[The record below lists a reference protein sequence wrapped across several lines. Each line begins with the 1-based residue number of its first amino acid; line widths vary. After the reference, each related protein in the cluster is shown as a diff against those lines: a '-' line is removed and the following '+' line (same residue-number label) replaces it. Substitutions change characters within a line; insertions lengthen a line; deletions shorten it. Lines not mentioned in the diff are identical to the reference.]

1 MLFYFSNQTF
11 FNSFLRKSYRVN
23 LVSSCFIFF
32 DKKYLLKELKYINK
46 YFSKYKWRI
55 LIGLL
60 ITILSKLLALKVP
73 QIVGDSLNVVEDYQN
88 GIITN
93 LDEVKHQLLIN
104 VLVIIGVALLAGFFT
119 FLMRQTIIVTSR
131 LIEFDLKNEIYQQYQ
146 RLSLNFYKKNRTGDL
161 MNRISEDVSKVRM
174 YVGPAIMY
182 SMNMIVLF
190 AVGFTQMISIDV
202 KLTMYTLIPFPLLS
216 ISIFVL
222 SKVIHKRSTVVQQYL
237 SKLTTFNQEFFSGIN
252 VVKSYGI
259 EASIIKDFDKIA
271 DESKE
276 KNIHLHKA
284 NALFFPLMIL
294 LIGIS
299 NLLVLYI
306 GGKQYIS
313 GEIQIG
319 TIIEFMLYVNIL
331 TWPVAVVGWVTSMIQ
346 QAEASQLRINEF
358 LQQVPEIQNT
368 SETSTEI
375 LGNVTFKD
383 VTFTY
388 DDTNITAL
396 KNINFSVKQGETLAI
411 LGKTGSGKST
421 IIELISRL
429 YDTKIGTVLLD
440 NKPIKEAN
448 LDDVRSQ
455 IGFVPQ
461 DPFLFSESIED
472 NIKFGKEEATEEEI
486 INAAKN
492 ADVHKNIID
501 FPKGYKTIL
510 GERGVT
516 LSGGQ
521 KQRVSIARAI
531 IKQPKIL
538 IFDDCL
544 SAVDT
549 ETEEKILSNL
559 ERISKNITTFI
570 ISHRVS
576 SAKNAD
582 KIIVLDEG
590 KITQQGTHNQ
600 LITEKGY
607 YKDLYEQQLL
617 EKEI

>member
-1 MLFYFSNQTF
+1 MPRIIG
-11 FNSFLRKSYRVN
+11 NSFNIVEEYLNNTVTDIAFVKQE
-23 LVSSCFIFF
+23 
-32 DKKYLLKELKYINK
+32 LLK
-46 YFSKYKWRI
+46 
-55 LIGLL
+55 
-60 ITILSKLLALKVP
+60 
-73 QIVGDSLNVVEDYQN
+73 
-88 GIITN
+88 
-93 LDEVKHQLLIN
+93 N
-104 VLVIIGVALLAGFFT
+104 VLIIIGVALLSGFFT

-182 SMNMIVLF
+182 TMNMIVLF
-190 AVGFTQMISIDV
+190 AVGFTQMLQVD
-202 KLTMYTLIPFPLLS
+202 KQLTMYTLIPFPLLS

-222 SKVIHKRSTVVQQYL
+222 SKVIHKRSTIVQQYL

-259 EASIIKDFDKIA
+259 EQSIIKDFDAISN
-271 DESKE
+271 ESKE
-276 KNIHLHKA
+276 KNINLQKA

-299 NLLVLYI
+299 NLIVIYI
-306 GGKQYIS
+306 GGLRYIN
-313 GEIQIG
+313 GEIQSG
-319 TIIEFMLYVNIL
+319 VIIEFIMYVNIL
-331 TWPVAVVGWVTSMIQ
+331 TWPVAVVGWVTSMVQ
-346 QAEASQLRINEF
+346 QAEASQARINEF
-358 LQQVPEIQNT
+358 LNEVPEINNNNNNKT
-368 SETSTEI
+368 NISGKI
-375 LGNVTFKD
+375 TFKN
-383 VTFTY
+383 VSFTY

-396 KNINFSVKQGETLAI
+396 KSINLDIKSGNTLAI

-421 IIELISRL
+421 IIELITRL
-429 YDTKIGTVLLD
+429 YDVTEGTILID
-440 NKPIKEAN
+440 DKPITECN
-448 LDDVRSQ
+448 LNDVRAQ

-461 DPFLFSESIED
+461 DPFLFSDTIEN
-472 NIKFGKEEATEEEI
+472 NIKFGKEETNKEEI
-486 INAAKN
+486 IAAAKN
-492 ADVHKNIID
+492 AVVHNNIID
-501 FPKGYKTIL
+501 FTNGYQTIL

-531 IKQPKIL
+531 IKDPRIL

-549 ETEEKILSNL
+549 ETEEEILSNL
-559 ERISKNITTFI
+559 KKISKNKTTFI

-582 KIIVLDEG
+582 KIIVLDSGE
-590 KITQQGTHNQ
+590 ITQQGTHNQ
-600 LITEKGY
+600 LIKTDGY
-607 YKDLYEQQLL
+607 YKELYEQQLL

>member
-1 MLFYFSNQTF
+1 MLYFKKQ
-11 FNSFLRKSYRVN
+11 KSR
-23 LVSSCFIFF
+23 L
-32 DKKYLLKELKYINK
+32 KALQYLNK

-60 ITILSKLLALKVP
+60 ITILSKLLALQVP
-73 QIVGDSLNVVEDYQN
+73 KIIGQSFNVVEDYLKDKT
-88 GIITN
+88 I
-93 LDEVKHQLLIN
+93 DVASVKKELLIN
-104 VLVIIGVALLAGFFT
+104 VLIIIGVALLSGFFT
-119 FLMRQTIIVTSR
+119 FLMRQTLIVTSR

-146 RLSLNFYKKNRTGDL
+146 KLSLNFYKKNRTGDL
-161 MNRISEDVSKVRM
+161 MNRISDDVSKVRM
-174 YVGPAIMY
+174 YVGPAVMY

-190 AVGFTQMISIDV
+190 AVGFTQMVQVDL
-202 KLTMYTLIPFPLLS
+202 KLTLYTLLPFPLLS

-222 SKVIHKRSTVVQQYL
+222 SKVIHKRSTVVQEYL
-237 SKLTTFNQEFFSGIN
+237 SELTTFNQEFFSGIN

-259 EASIIKDFDKIA
+259 EKLIIKDFDKIS
-271 DESKE
+271 DLSKE
-276 KNIHLHKA
+276 KNIHLQKA
-284 NALFFPLMIL
+284 NALFFPLMLL

-299 NLLVLYI
+299 NLIVIYVGGNLYI
-306 GGKQYIS
+306 N
-313 GEIQIG
+313 GEIQSG
-319 TIIEFMLYVNIL
+319 VIIEFIMYVNIL
-331 TWPVAVVGWVTSMIQ
+331 TWPVAVVGWVTSMVQ
-346 QAEASQLRINEF
+346 QAEASQARINEF
-358 LQQVPEIQNT
+358 LDQVPEIKNE

-375 LGNVTFKD
+375 YGKVTFKD

-396 KNINFSVKQGETLAI
+396 KNINLTINSGETLAI
-411 LGKTGSGKST
+411 LGNTGSGKST

-429 YDTKIGTVLLD
+429 YDTTEGT
-440 NKPIKEAN
+440 IF
-448 LDDVRSQ
+448 LDDTPIEECNLNDIRGQ

-461 DPFLFSESIED
+461 DPFLFSDTIGN
-472 NIKFGKEEATEEEI
+472 NIKFGKEDATEDEI
-486 INAAKN
+486 IEAAKN
-492 ADVHKNIID
+492 AVVHDNIIE
-501 FPKGYKTIL
+501 FTNGYNTIL

-531 IKQPKIL
+531 IKNPKIL

-559 ERISKNITTFI
+559 EKVSKNKTTFI

-582 KIIVLDEG
+582 KIIVLEAG
-590 KITQQGTHNQ
+590 EIIQQGTHNQ
-600 LITEKGY
+600 LLTQEGY
-607 YKDLYEQQLL
+607 YKNLYEQQLL

>member
-1 MLFYFSNQTF
+1 LKA
-11 FNSFLRKSYRVN
+11 L
-23 LVSSCFIFF
+23 
-32 DKKYLLKELKYINK
+32 KYLNK
-46 YFSKYKWRI
+46 YFIKYKWRL
-55 LIGLL
+55 LIGLF
-60 ITILSKLLALKVP
+60 ITVLSKLLALKVP
-73 QIVGDSLNVVEDYQN
+73 QIVGDSLNIVENYES
-88 GIITN
+88 GKITDLKAVEQELLLN
-93 LDEVKHQLLIN
+93 VLLLI
-104 VLVIIGVALLAGFFT
+104 GVSVLAGFFT

-182 SMNMIVLF
+182 SMNMIVLLV
-190 AVGFTQMISIDV
+190 VGFTQMIRIDV
-202 KLTMYTLIPFPLLS
+202 KLTMYTLLPFPLLS
-216 ISIFVL
+216 IAIFSL
-222 SKVIHKRSTVVQQYL
+222 SKIIHKRSSVVQEYL
-237 SKLTTFNQEFFSGIN
+237 SKLTTFNQEFFSGIS

-259 EASIIKDFDKIA
+259 EKSIIKDFDKIS
-271 DESKE
+271 ETSKE
-276 KNIHLHKA
+276 KNIHLQQA
-284 NALFFPLMIL
+284 NALFFPLMVF

-299 NLLVLYI
+299 NIIVIYI
-306 GGKQYIS
+306 GGQQYINN
-313 GEIQIG
+313 EIQIG

-358 LQQVPEIQNT
+358 LQHQPEIQNHSIT
-368 SETSTEI
+368 PIT
-375 LGNVTFKD
+375 LQGKVDFKN

-396 KNINFSVKQGETLAI
+396 KKVTFSAEAGETVAI
-411 LGKTGSGKST
+411 LGKTGAGKST
-421 IIELISRL
+421 IIELIARL
-429 YDTKIGTVLLD
+429 YDAKEGSILMDG
-440 NKPIKEAN
+440 NPIETIN
-448 LDDVRSQ
+448 LNDLRNQ

-461 DPFLFSESIED
+461 DPFLFSESISS
-472 NIKFGKEEATEEEI
+472 NIKFGKEDATEEEI
-486 INAAKN
+486 RQAAKD
-492 ADVHKNIID
+492 AVVHENIID
-501 FPKGYKTIL
+501 FPKGYETVL

-531 IKQPKIL
+531 IKNPKIL

-549 ETEEKILSNL
+549 ETEERILSNL
-559 ERISKNITTFI
+559 KKFSKNKTTFI

-582 KIIVLDEG
+582 KIIVLEG
-590 KITQQGTHNQ
+590 GEIIQQGSHNQ
-600 LITEKGY
+600 LINTSGY
-607 YKDLYEQQLL
+607 YKELHDQQLL
-617 EKEI
+617 EKEN

>member
-1 MLFYFSNQTF
+1 MS
-11 FNSFLRKSYRVN
+11 
-23 LVSSCFIFF
+23 
-32 DKKYLLKELKYINK
+32 LKI
-46 YFSKYKWRI
+46 
-55 LIGLL
+55 
-60 ITILSKLLALKVP
+60 P
-73 QIVGDSLNVVEDYQN
+73 QIIRDSLNVVEDYHN
-88 GIITN
+88 NVVTDIAV
-93 LDEVKHQLLIN
+93 VKDQLLIN
-104 VLVIIGVALLAGFFT
+104 VLIIIGIALLGGVLT
-119 FLMRQTIIVTSR
+119 FIMRQTIIVTSR

-146 RLSLNFYKKNRTGDL
+146 KLSLNFYKKNRTGDL

-174 YVGPAIMY
+174 YVGPAVMY

-190 AVGFTQMISIDV
+190 AVGFSQMVQVDL
-202 KLTMYTLIPFPLLS
+202 KLTLYTLIPFPVLS
-216 ISIFVL
+216 ISIFIL
-222 SKVIHKRSTVVQQYL
+222 SKIIHKRSTVVQEYL

-259 EASIIKDFDKIA
+259 EASIIKDFYVISDA
-271 DESKE
+271 SKD

-284 NALFFPLMIL
+284 NALFFPLMLL

-299 NLLVLYI
+299 NLLVIYI
-306 GGKQYIS
+306 GGNQYIN

-319 TIIEFMLYVNIL
+319 VVVEFMLYVNIL
-331 TWPVAVVGWVTSMIQ
+331 TWPVAVVGWVTSMVQ
-346 QAEASQLRINEF
+346 QAEASQARINEF
-358 LQQVPEIQNT
+358 LKQVPEIQNNN
-368 SETSTEI
+368 SASTEI
-375 LGNVTFKD
+375 KGKVTFKNVTFK
-383 VTFTY
+383 Y

-396 KNINFSVKQGETLAI
+396 KNINFTVNSGDTLAI

-429 YDTKIGTVLLD
+429 YDTTEGLILLD

-448 LDDVRSQ
+448 LNDVRSQ

-461 DPFLFSESIED
+461 DPFLFSDTIGN
-472 NIKFGKEEATEEEI
+472 NIKFGKEDATDAEI
-486 INAAKN
+486 IAAAKN
-492 ADVHKNIID
+492 AVVHDNIIE
-501 FPKGYKTIL
+501 FTNGYNTIL

-531 IKQPKIL
+531 IKNPKIL

-559 ERISKNITTFI
+559 ENISKNKTTFI

-582 KIIVLDEG
+582 KIIILDAGE
-590 KITQQGTHNQ
+590 ITQQGTHNQ
-600 LITEKGY
+600 LITQEGY
-607 YKDLYEQQLL
+607 YKELYEQQLL
-617 EKEI
+617 EKEF

>member
-1 MLFYFSNQTF
+1 MTF
-11 FNSFLRKSYRVN
+11 FAKF
-23 LVSSCFIFF
+23 
-32 DKKYLLKELKYINK
+32 
-46 YFSKYKWRI
+46 
-55 LIGLL
+55 
-60 ITILSKLLALKVP
+60 LALKIP
-73 QIVGDSLNVVEDYQN
+73 QIIGNSLNVVEDYQK
-88 GIITN
+88 GIVTDLEEISN
-93 LDEVKHQLLIN
+93 DLLLNI
-104 VLVIIGVALLAGFFT
+104 LIIIGVTILSGFLT

-174 YVGPAIMY
+174 YAGPAIMY

-190 AVGFTQMISIDV
+190 TVGFTQMLSIDV

-216 ISIFVL
+216 ISIFIL
-222 SKVIHKRSTVVQQYL
+222 SKVIHKRSSIVQEYL

-259 EASIIKDFDKIA
+259 EVSIIKDFDKIA
-271 DESKE
+271 DQSKE
-276 KNIHLHKA
+276 KNIHLQKA
-284 NALFFPLMIL
+284 NALFFPLMVL

-299 NLLVLYI
+299 NIIVIYV
-306 GGKQYIS
+306 GGKQYIND
-313 GEIQIG
+313 EIQIG

-346 QAEASQLRINEF
+346 QAEASQARINEF
-358 LQQVPEIQNT
+358 LQQVPEIKN
-368 SETSTEI
+368 SNSVSTE
-375 LGNVTFKD
+375 LKGNVTFKD

-396 KNINFSVKQGETLAI
+396 KNINFSIKSGETIAI
-411 LGKTGSGKST
+411 IGKTGSGKST

-429 YDTKIGTVLLD
+429 YDTTTGTILLD
-440 NKPIKEAN
+440 EKPIEEAN
-448 LDDVRSQ
+448 LYDVRSQ

-472 NIKFGKEEATEEEI
+472 NIKFGKKDATKEEI
-486 INAAKN
+486 IAAAQN
-492 ADVHKNIID
+492 ADVHKNIIN
-501 FPKGYKTIL
+501 FTKGYKTIL

-531 IKQPKIL
+531 IKNPKIL

-559 ERISKNITTFI
+559 ERISKKITTFI

-600 LITEKGY
+600 LIMQEGY
-607 YKDLYEQQLL
+607 YKYLYDQQLL

>member
-1 MLFYFSNQTF
+1 M
-11 FNSFLRKSYRVN
+11 
-23 LVSSCFIFF
+23 
-32 DKKYLLKELKYINK
+32 KELRHLNK
-46 YFSKYKWRI
+46 YFSKYKWRL
-55 LIGLL
+55 LIGTL
-60 ITILSKLLALKVP
+60 ITILAKFLALKIP
-73 QIVGDSLNVVEDYQN
+73 QIVGDSLNIVEDYQN
-88 GIITN
+88 GVVTN
-93 LDEVKHQLLIN
+93 LETVQHQLVIN
-104 VLVIIGVALLAGFFT
+104 VLIIVGVAVLSGFFT
-119 FLMRQTIIVTSR
+119 FVMRQTIIVTSR

-174 YVGPAIMY
+174 YVGPAVMY
-182 SMNMIVLF
+182 SLNMIVTF
-190 AVGFTQMISIDV
+190 TVGFTQMISINV

-271 DESKE
+271 DESKD
-276 KNIHLHKA
+276 KNIHLQKA

-299 NLLVLYI
+299 NIIVIYVGGKLYI
-306 GGKQYIS
+306 NDQ
-313 GEIQIG
+313 IQIG
-319 TIIEFMLYVNIL
+319 VIIEFMLYVNIL
-331 TWPVAVVGWVTSMIQ
+331 TWPVAVVGWVTSMVQ
-346 QAEASQLRINEF
+346 QAEASQARINEF

-368 SETSTEI
+368 NTATSQ
-375 LGNVTFKD
+375 LKGNVTFKD

-396 KNINFSVKQGETLAI
+396 KNINFSIKSGETIAI
-411 LGKTGSGKST
+411 LGRTGSGKST

-429 YDTKIGTVLLD
+429 YDTKVGTILLD
-440 NKPIKEAN
+440 DTPIKEAN

-472 NIKFGKEEATEEEI
+472 NIKFGKEDATEAEI
-486 INAAKN
+486 IAAAKN
-492 ADVHKNIID
+492 ADVHKNIVD
-501 FPKGYKTIL
+501 FPNGYKTIL

-531 IKQPKIL
+531 IKKPKIL

-570 ISHRVS
+570 ISHRIS

-590 KITQQGTHNQ
+590 QIIQQGTHNQ
-600 LITEKGY
+600 LIAQEGY
-607 YKDLYEQQLL
+607 YKNLYDQQLL
-617 EKEI
+617 EKEN

>member
-1 MLFYFSNQTF
+1 
-11 FNSFLRKSYRVN
+11 
-23 LVSSCFIFF
+23 
-32 DKKYLLKELKYINK
+32 
-46 YFSKYKWRI
+46 
-55 LIGLL
+55 
-60 ITILSKLLALKVP
+60 
-73 QIVGDSLNVVEDYQN
+73 
-88 GIITN
+88 
-93 LDEVKHQLLIN
+93 
-104 VLVIIGVALLAGFFT
+104 
-119 FLMRQTIIVTSR
+119 
-131 LIEFDLKNEIYQQYQ
+131 
-146 RLSLNFYKKNRTGDL
+146 

-182 SMNMIVLF
+182 SINMIVLF
-190 AVGFTQMISIDV
+190 TVGFTQMIRMDV

-222 SKVIHKRSTVVQQYL
+222 SKVIHKRSTIVQEYL

-259 EASIIKDFDKIA
+259 ETSIIKDFDKIA
-271 DESKE
+271 NDSKK
-276 KNIHLHKA
+276 KNIHLQKA

-299 NLLVLYI
+299 NLLVIYV

-313 GEIQIG
+313 GEIQFG

-331 TWPVAVVGWVTSMIQ
+331 TWPVAVVGWVTSMVQ
-346 QAEASQLRINEF
+346 QAEASQARINEF
-358 LQQVPEIQNT
+358 LKQVPEIQNT
-368 SETSTEI
+368 ITSSSQ
-375 LGNVTFKD
+375 LKGNVTFKD

-396 KNINFSVKQGETLAI
+396 KNINFSVKSGETLAI

-429 YDTKIGTVLLD
+429 YDTERGSILLD
-440 NKPIKEAN
+440 NIPIKETN
-448 LDDVRSQ
+448 LNDVRSQ

-472 NIKFGKEEATEEEI
+472 NIKFGKYNATEEEI
-486 INAAKN
+486 ISAAKN
-492 ADVHKNIID
+492 ADVHNNIIN

-531 IKQPKIL
+531 IKKPKIL

-559 ERISKNITTFI
+559 
-570 ISHRVS
+570 
-576 SAKNAD
+576 
-582 KIIVLDEG
+582 
-590 KITQQGTHNQ
+590 
-600 LITEKGY
+600 
-607 YKDLYEQQLL
+607 
-617 EKEI
+617 

>member
-1 MLFYFSNQTF
+1 MKALQ
-11 FNSFLRKSYRVN
+11 
-23 LVSSCFIFF
+23 
-32 DKKYLLKELKYINK
+32 YLNK

-55 LIGLL
+55 IIGLL
-60 ITILSKLLALKVP
+60 ITILSKLLALQVP
-73 QIVGDSLNVVEDYQN
+73 RIIGNSFNIVEDY
-88 GIITN
+88 
-93 LDEVKHQLLIN
+93 LDNTVKDLAAVKHELLMN
-104 VLVIIGVALLAGFFT
+104 VLIIIGVALLSGFFT

-146 RLSLNFYKKNRTGDL
+146 KLSLSFYKQNRTGDL

-182 SMNMIVLF
+182 TMNMIVLF
-190 AVGFTQMISIDV
+190 AVGFTQMIQVD
-202 KLTMYTLIPFPLLS
+202 KQLTLYTLIPFPLLS
-216 ISIFVL
+216 ISIFIL
-222 SKVIHKRSTVVQQYL
+222 SKVIHKRSTIVQQYL
-237 SKLTTFNQEFFSGIN
+237 SKLTTFNQEFFSGID

-259 EASIIKDFDKIA
+259 ERSIIRDFDEIA

-276 KNIHLHKA
+276 KNIDLQKA

-299 NLLVLYI
+299 NLIVIYVGGLRYI
-306 GGKQYIS
+306 N
-313 GEIQIG
+313 GEIQSG
-319 TIIEFMLYVNIL
+319 VIIEFIMYVNIL
-331 TWPVAVVGWVTSMIQ
+331 TWPVAVVGWVTSMVQ
-346 QAEASQLRINEF
+346 QAEASQARINEF
-358 LQQVPEIQNT
+358 LDEVPAIQNKNESPT
-368 SETSTEI
+368 PI
-375 LGNVTFKD
+375 NGKVTFQN
-383 VTFTY
+383 VSFTY
-388 DDTNITAL
+388 EDTNITAL
-396 KNINFSVKQGETLAI
+396 KNIDLTVNAGETLAI

-429 YDTKIGTVLLD
+429 YDVTDGVILMD
-440 NKPIKEAN
+440 DKPIIDAN
-448 LDDVRSQ
+448 LNDIRNQ

-461 DPFLFSESIED
+461 DPFLFSDTIGN
-472 NIKFGKEEATEEEI
+472 NIKFGKEEASKEEI
-486 INAAKN
+486 IEAAKN
-492 ADVHKNIID
+492 AVVHDNIVE
-501 FPKGYKTIL
+501 FTNGYDTIL

-531 IKQPKIL
+531 IKNPKIL

-559 ERISKNITTFI
+559 EKISKNKTTFI

-582 KIIVLDEG
+582 KIIVLDDG
-590 KITQQGTHNQ
+590 KISQQGTHNQ
-600 LITEKGY
+600 LIETEGY

-617 EKEI
+617 EKEN